1 MGGQRNGFANLLR
14 NVAVINKRPRC
25 EQPPY
30 KSRATYGSLLL
41 QSPNTLLITA
51 SSGSPFVRSSSL
63 TFSTNSF
70 LSLPT
75 TPIYRLS
82 RPSKLP
88 TFYFTMKYRYVAL
101 AAAAATGASAQELS
115 SAYTS
120 SSVAET
126 QSAYTSS
133 SVEESPSGYTSSS
146 VVETQSSY
154 ITSSG
159 SSTASSVP
167 SNPPSSVPTVSS
179 DVPVIPATSQTI
191 SSMTNLPTVSSSS
204 ATHSYTTV
212 TIDECPKESPETM
225 ITVTNGVTVT
235 YCPTCEHDSTT
246 AGPKPTDPAHTT
258 VYTTVYSSLCS
269 TGLVPVTYTIT
280 EECSDAIPTWASASD
295 HVPDGFTVTTKDCH
309 VCDEKTAVPVT
320 ITEPC
325 TDGCGKPA
333 PPPATGAPVPSGKP
347 APSGNPPVEQ
357 IPDGQVQAP
366 GPSGG
371 AVRPPADT
379 GCPDGVDCPA
389 GGDMPAPA
397 GDDSKCPGGPN
408 CPKPTPG
415 ASASNGGAG
424 PYPTPSGK
432 CPGPGCE
439 AKPTRNSTKPGT
451 EGPEEYTGGA
461 NTFSLGFVSS
471 LGMATVVAA
480 LAFFL

>member
-1 MGGQRNGFANLLR
+1 
-14 NVAVINKRPRC
+14 
-25 EQPPY
+25 
-30 KSRATYGSLLL
+30 
-41 QSPNTLLITA
+41 
-51 SSGSPFVRSSSL
+51 
-63 TFSTNSF
+63 
-70 LSLPT
+70 
-75 TPIYRLS
+75 
-82 RPSKLP
+82 
-88 TFYFTMKYRYVAL
+88 MKYRYVAL
-101 AAAAATGASAQELS
+101 AAAAATGASAQELP

-179 DVPVIPATSQTI
+179 DVPVILATSQTI
-191 SSMTNLPTVSSSS
+191 SSMTNVPTVSSSS
-204 ATHSYTTV
+204 ATLSYTTV
-212 TIDECPKESPETM
+212 TIDERPKESPETM

-246 AGPKPTDPAHTT
+246 AGPKPTGPAHTT
-258 VYTTVYSSLCS
+258 VYTTVYSSVCS
-269 TGLVPVTYTIT
+269 TGLVPVTYTVT

-309 VCDEKTAVPVT
+309 VCDEKTVVPVT

-333 PPPATGAPVPSGKP
+333 PPPATGTPVPGGKP

-366 GPSGG
+366 GPSGKPPAPTGG
-371 AVRPPADT
+371 AVHPPADT
-379 GCPDGVDCPA
+379 GCPAGVDCPA
-389 GGDMPAPA
+389 GGETPAPA
-397 GDDSKCPGGPN
+397 GDDSKCPGGPNCPKPTPGASAPAGNDSKCPGGPN